1 MEMID
6 KYRKAGIKLYLS
18 DFSLD
23 TGIPSVGA
31 LAYDPSTFPKKSEI
45 VWTAGTTPNPQKAL
59 SRALTEV
66 AQLAGDFN
74 TGSNYVA
81 SGLPKFTKLEDA
93 DYITKPEKKV
103 DISTLPDLS
112 NDNIKIEVEN
122 LLAVLARKNM
132 EVIVVN
138 TMHHLLE
145 IPAFYSIIPGAHFRE
160 RAMGTSVG
168 MFATKLITE
177 NNAAA
182 KAIKEYFTRALELDP
197 TDQDIPSIYSYMGI
211 CFNEMERYR
220 NAIAVLKE
228 AEKHDEER
236 TDIYNLMGFSHFKL
250 KEHAEA
256 ISCFKKVLQLDPSS
270 AIDYANIGSN
280 YREMGEKTKAIR
292 FYEMALALDPT
303 IDFAK
308 DNLVKLLQ
316 S

>member
-182 KAIKEYFTRALELDP
+182 KAIKELNTIDRLLSNKYYIQFYL
-197 TDQDIPSIYSYMGI
+197 G
-211 CFNEMERYR
+211 
-220 NAIAVLKE
+220 
-228 AEKHDEER
+228 
-236 TDIYNLMGFSHFKL
+236 
-250 KEHAEA
+250 
-256 ISCFKKVLQLDPSS
+256 SCH
-270 AIDYANIGSN
+270 
-280 YREMGEKTKAIR
+280 
-292 FYEMALALDPT
+292 LALKDPKT
-303 IDFAK
+303 ALKYFPLTRISRAFILIWVSVLMKWK
-308 DNLVKLLQ
+308 DIGTPLPF
-316 S
+316 

>member
-1 MEMID
+1 
-6 KYRKAGIKLYLS
+6 
-18 DFSLD
+18 
-23 TGIPSVGA
+23 
-31 LAYDPSTFPKKSEI
+31 
-45 VWTAGTTPNPQKAL
+45 
-59 SRALTEV
+59 
-66 AQLAGDFN
+66 
-74 TGSNYVA
+74 
-81 SGLPKFTKLEDA
+81 
-93 DYITKPEKKV
+93 
-103 DISTLPDLS
+103 
-112 NDNIKIEVEN
+112 
-122 LLAVLARKNM
+122 M

-182 KAIKEYFTRALELDP
+182 KAIKELNTIDRLLSNKYYIQFYLGSCHLALKDPKTALKYFTRALELDP